1 MKVAS
6 VTTTRRWIRRSPLT
20 KQVFSSADVEN
31 MSRSDTDFDG
41 IKAIELFSESSY
53 APLNVGYGK
62 LREAMIVIS
71 LSSGSRTVGLEQFM
85 DRPEVAFQPT

>member
-1 MKVAS
+1 
-6 VTTTRRWIRRSPLT
+6 
-20 KQVFSSADVEN
+20 
-31 MSRSDTDFDG
+31 MSRADTDFDG
-41 IKAIELFSESSY
+41 IKAIELFSEAFY

-71 LSSGSRTVGLEQFM
+71 LSFGSGTVVLEQFM